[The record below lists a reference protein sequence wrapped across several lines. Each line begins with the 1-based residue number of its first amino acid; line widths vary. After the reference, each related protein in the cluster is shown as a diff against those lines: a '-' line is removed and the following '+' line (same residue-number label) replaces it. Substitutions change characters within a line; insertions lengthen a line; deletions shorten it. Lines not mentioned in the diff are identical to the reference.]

1 MCARPA
7 CLAYLVQPLAQQGM
21 RLHVKPCLPALPCS
35 AIMEHPFLVQLVD
48 GSLHEAVFKFYVV
61 QGALYLR

>member
-1 MCARPA
+1 
-7 CLAYLVQPLAQQGM
+7 
-21 RLHVKPCLPALPCS
+21 
-35 AIMEHPFLVQLVD
+35 MEHPFLVQLVD